1 MAKAYRAMTDEPE
14 QPDDETPDTEYV
26 DPCISIGDGE
36 CWIADADLLI
46 PSDDDA
52 LGETD

>member
-1 MAKAYRAMTDEPE
+1 MTDEPE

-52 LGETD
+52 LGEND